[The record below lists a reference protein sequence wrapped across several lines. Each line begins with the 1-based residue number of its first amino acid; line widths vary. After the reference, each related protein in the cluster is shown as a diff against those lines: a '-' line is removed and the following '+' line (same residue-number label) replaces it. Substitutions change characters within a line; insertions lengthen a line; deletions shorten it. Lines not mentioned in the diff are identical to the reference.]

1 MTLRV
6 LTLSASF
13 ALVTALGVACSADG
27 GGPGGGN
34 DNGGT
39 DTGSDLGGDGIG
51 IDNDGISA
59 DSDGIGP
66 DGGGPDGGG
75 CGKSLTAIVRD
86 FKAINND
93 GHPDFELAG
102 RGVENTDGTAFK
114 GWNESGCDLV
124 LPALGA
130 DRKPAFN
137 GTPVTVPGRGDLVGY
152 GGRWRTVQGPGCYT
166 SANPNPTGECF
177 VGTCGPFPDYAPPS
191 PTITSAASFS
201 DWYNTKDG
209 VNKEIEVTLELPETA
224 PGSGIR
230 LYDTNAFFPIDGQGF
245 GNTPGQAH
253 NFHFTT
259 EIHVKFKYEAG
270 QKFSFR
276 GDDDLWIFVNGKIAL
291 DVGGAHQAL
300 NGTIDFDAKAAEL
313 GITVGQEY
321 NMDIFHAE
329 RQTTESNFRIETN
342 ISCFVPAPILK

>member
-13 ALVTALGVACSADG
+13 ALVTALGVACTADG
-27 GGPGGGN
+27 GGPDSGN

-39 DTGSDLGGDGIG
+39 DTGGNDLGGDGIG

-59 DSDGIGP
+59 DNDGISP

-93 GHPDFELAG
+93 GHPDFELSG
-102 RGVENTDGTAFK
+102 KGVNNEDGTPFK
-114 GWNESGCDLV
+114 GWNDSGCGLV
-124 LPALGA
+124 LAALGS
-130 DRKPAFN
+130 DRKPVFN
-137 GTPVTVPGRGDLVGY
+137 DVPVTINNMAVTGIGAERRV
-152 GGRWRTVQGPGCYT
+152 VSGPGCFPAT
-166 SANPNPTGECF
+166 SGECF
-177 VGTCGPFPDYAPPS
+177 VGTCTPWTNFKPPAA
-191 PTITSAASFS
+191 TITSGASFS
-201 DWYNTKDG
+201 DWYNTKAG
-209 VNKEIEVTLELPETA
+209 VNEEIEVTLELPETA
-224 PGSGIR
+224 PGSGVR

-245 GNTPGQAH
+245 GNTPGQTH

-259 EIHVKFKYEAG
+259 EIHVKFTYEAG

-276 GDDDLWIFVNGKIAL
+276 GDDDLWIFVNGKLAL

-300 NGTIDFDAKAAEL
+300 SGTIDFDAQAAAL